1 MYSLTAEFCQGRDGP
16 VLFGDDE
23 NGYVMSYMFKLRD
36 SQARGEARFYSLM
49 MLMTD
54 RVYLISCWPFL
65 VRCVCLIQISSIKTD
80 ASFFSAFRSMALNL
94 QERAN
99 IVFQKEKENNRQQSY
114 HSSITRRT
122 PISSQDPFFR
132 RKSNT
137 ALRSLVDLLGIKVK
151 RPIISPLSYSHF
163 FFF

>member
-1 MYSLTAEFCQGRDGP
+1 MLAFSCQ
-16 VLFGDDE
+16 VCVVF
-23 NGYVMSYMFKLRD
+23 VMANSHVADTF
-36 SQARGEARFYSLM
+36 
-49 MLMTD
+49 
-54 RVYLISCWPFL
+54 LI
-65 VRCVCLIQISSIKTD
+65 
-80 ASFFSAFRSMALNL
+80 SAFRSMALNL

-151 RPIISPLSYSHF
+151 TNNLFPVYMYSYNI
-163 FFF
+163 